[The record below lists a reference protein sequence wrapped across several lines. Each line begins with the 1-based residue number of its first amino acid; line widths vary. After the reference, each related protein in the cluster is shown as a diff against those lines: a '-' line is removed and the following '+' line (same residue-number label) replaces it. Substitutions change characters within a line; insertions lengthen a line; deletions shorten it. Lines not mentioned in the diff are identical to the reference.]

1 MRLFVYKSLFIF
13 LLLMVFY
20 KITIGSL
27 IKELDYKI
35 NNFISKEKIEKSK
48 SKIRDEINTAVKKD
62 RILSEEDAK
71 LLKLFIEKVKM
82 ELKNTN

>member
-13 LLLMVFY
+13 LLLTVFY

-82 ELKNTN
+82 ELENTN

>member
-82 ELKNTN
+82 ELENTN

>member
-1 MRLFVYKSLFIF
+1 
-13 LLLMVFY
+13 MVFY

-62 RILSEEDAK
+62 RILSKEDAK

>member
-48 SKIRDEINTAVKKD
+48 SKIRDEINTAVK
-62 RILSEEDAK
+62 
-71 LLKLFIEKVKM
+71 
-82 ELKNTN
+82 

>member
-13 LLLMVFY
+13 LLLTVFY

-62 RILSEEDAK
+62 RILSKEDAK

>member
-1 MRLFVYKSLFIF
+1 MPIINIHSKPLN
-13 LLLMVFY
+13 
-20 KITIGSL
+20 
-27 IKELDYKI
+27 KI

-62 RILSEEDAK
+62 RILSKEDAK

>member
-13 LLLMVFY
+13 LLFMVFY

-62 RILSEEDAK
+62 RILSKEDAK

>member
-62 RILSEEDAK
+62 RILSKEDAK

>member
-62 RILSEEDAK
+62 RILSKEDAK

-82 ELKNTN
+82 ELENTN

>member
-13 LLLMVFY
+13 LLLTVFY

-62 RILSEEDAK
+62 RILSKEDAK

-82 ELKNTN
+82 ELENTN